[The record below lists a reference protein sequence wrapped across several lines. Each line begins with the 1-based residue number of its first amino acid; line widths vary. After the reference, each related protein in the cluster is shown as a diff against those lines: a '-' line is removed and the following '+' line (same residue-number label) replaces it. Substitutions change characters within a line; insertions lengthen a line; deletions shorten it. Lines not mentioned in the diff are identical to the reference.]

1 MALILGKPK
10 YFQDNEPGPTK
21 QFQILQGVK
30 IFLGQDDGNQGV
42 QGS

>member
-1 MALILGKPK
+1 MNWG
-10 YFQDNEPGPTK
+10 QTK

-30 IFLGQDDGNQGV
+30 ILLGQDDGNQGV